1 MVAESIASKCN
12 SETFLDEYN
21 ARWQS
26 YVSLIE
32 VFETELD
39 FIPEIMNKLSSPG
52 EESNLYEEEK
62 EAPVIKF
69 SLMRLMSR
77 SWGKNVMKTLFSS
90 FKSKIL
96 SILEAYQENLLQLGE
111 EYNIEIARKGF
122 ELRIQNKYKIE
133 PVTRDIL
140 RQALLSILDV
150 SVNEANIKMIN
161 NSLLPLGTF
170 YLQIEE
176 ELISHTKKF
185 LKKLLEKYP

>member
-1 MVAESIASKCN
+1 
-12 SETFLDEYN
+12 
-21 ARWQS
+21 
-26 YVSLIE
+26 
-32 VFETELD
+32 
-39 FIPEIMNKLSSPG
+39 MNKLSSPG

-96 SILEAYQENLLQLGE
+96 SIIETYQESLLQLGE
-111 EYNIEIARKGF
+111 EYNIEIAKKGF
-122 ELRIQNKYKIE
+122 ELRIQNKYKME

-140 RQALLSILDV
+140 RQTLLSILDV
-150 SVNEANIKMIN
+150 SINEANIKMIN